1 MGSGELSCSPCACD
15 TASTGTGQRSTR
27 LESRHRRGGARPRPA
42 DGLRHS
48 RTRLGAGLRTASSV
62 SALHGLRLEIIR
74 VVDRSETGDPRK
86 HERRSAGPSSNGSE
100 AVLPATPVAP
110 LPLRQSRRQL
120 LSGSRE
126 VFLERPSIRTSKLQ
140 DDPAVELHLLQIA
153 PARPNRGARLR
164 RQMIVESPLM
174 IVRMDVRESR
184 AGDLKKPTPL
194 MSEGGVA
201 GIETDR
207 YR

>member
-1 MGSGELSCSPCACD
+1 MIQPSNFICC
-15 TASTGTGQRSTR
+15 RSR
-27 LESRHRRGGARPRPA
+27 PERGPIEEP
-42 DGLRHS
+42 
-48 RTRLGAGLRTASSV
+48 V
-62 SALHGLRLEIIR
+62 S
-74 VVDRSETGDPRK
+74 
-86 HERRSAGPSSNGSE
+86 
-100 AVLPATPVAP
+100 
-110 LPLRQSRRQL
+110 
-120 LSGSRE
+120 
-126 VFLERPSIRTSKLQ
+126 
-140 DDPAVELHLLQIA
+140 
-153 PARPNRGARLR
+153 R